1 MNGYIENLNEI
12 LLKWGEHV
20 AERIKTNLDTTN
32 TTASGKTKQ
41 SVEVVVGDG
50 ELTIYG
56 RPFFQGVET
65 GRGAGKIPYKFTDII
80 RQWMT
85 DKGIEDRFGDKE
97 WQKRN
102 AAYLIAQKIKNEG
115 SRLYRNGGRD
125 DIYTN
130 VLDEELPELEKQIL
144 YSIQQSLLRDI
155 Q

>member
-56 RPFFQGVET
+56 RPFF
-65 GRGAGKIPYKFTDII
+65 
-80 RQWMT
+80 
-85 DKGIEDRFGDKE
+85 
-97 WQKRN
+97 
-102 AAYLIAQKIKNEG
+102 
-115 SRLYRNGGRD
+115 
-125 DIYTN
+125 
-130 VLDEELPELEKQIL
+130 
-144 YSIQQSLLRDI
+144 
-155 Q
+155 

>member
-102 AAYLIAQKIKNEG
+102 AAYLIAQKIKDSG
-115 SRLYRNGGRD
+115 TKLYRDGGITS
-125 DIYTN
+125 IYTDVIN
-130 VLDEELPELEKQIL
+130 EELPKLEEEIRIKVVDSIL
-144 YSIQQSLLRDI
+144 RNI
-155 Q
+155 